1 MATEADKIT
10 FIETHPSSKSDP
22 EPMQAF
28 YLLQKAVDLDAPTQ
42 TKLSLHLHKYLSED
56 NKTSHIVAAL
66 HCVYVFRNKAPFKEA
81 FLHLGKSKRQQVRL
95 AVAMHLSNF
104 GIWDDLKEDFF
115 GDEEIIN
122 LAIALTADESPSVR
136 DCAVF
141 QFNNGLANDSV
152 AIRKALYDRVN
163 DTNLAVRQEAIAAL
177 TARGEIKYYPLIK
190 QKLNRIDVAPVWID
204 AARRSGYKAFQP
216 DLEKLLLKRQKSPL
230 YQDDTSVDE
239 IKEAIASLS

>member
-1 MATEADKIT
+1 MTTANEIT
-10 FIETHPSSKSDP
+10 FIETCLSSKSGP
-22 EPMQAF
+22 ELMRAF
-28 YLLQKAVDLDAPTQ
+28 HLLQKAADLDTPTQ
-42 TKLSLHLHKYLSED
+42 DKLSLHLHKYLSED

-66 HCVYVFRNKAPFKEA
+66 HCLYIFRNKASFKES

-95 AVAMHLSNF
+95 AVAMRLSNF

-136 DCAVF
+136 DWSVF
-141 QFNNGLANDSV
+141 QFNNGLANDSF

-177 TARGEIKYYPLIK
+177 TARGETKYYPLIK
-190 QKLNRIDVAPVWID
+190 QKLSRIDVAPVWID
-204 AARRSGYKAFQP
+204 AAAKSSYKSFRA
-216 DLEKLLLKRQKSPL
+216 DLEKLLLKRQESAL
-230 YQDDTSVDE
+230 YQDDASVDE
-239 IKEAIASLS
+239 IKEAIVALS